1 MEAIYAGLAAWTVE
15 IIIACIMLIG
25 LKREE
30 TKVIRRR
37 KSK

>member
-1 MEAIYAGLAAWTVE
+1 MEAIYAGLAAWTIE
-15 IIIACIMLIG
+15 IIVACIMLMG

>member
-1 MEAIYAGLAAWTVE
+1 MEALYAGLAAWTVE

-30 TKVIRRR
+30 NKVIKRR

>member
-25 LKREE
+25 LKNHLTLTTYQE
-30 TKVIRRR
+30 K
-37 KSK
+37 KY

>member
-1 MEAIYAGLAAWTVE
+1 MEALYAGLAAWTVE